1 MFIYNGKSLFGN
13 AGLIISLII
22 LVILLYFSYKK
33 CYINDIDT
41 FEGES
46 EDTQSN
52 DDSTLIP
59 PSNVRITI
67 NGSSIIV
74 KFTVD
79 NSSTDVLPKSF
90 IIVLAQYNSD
100 KINTGNNKF
109 YLSNETIFNP
119 NLKNISNPTSL
130 NLSNSTIENICN
142 IVDSFP
148 VCQYAFKNIDI
159 KDNYGNLYYYK
170 IGISAIYPNGNSKY
184 VTPYNIN
191 SANKMFSLTNTIDK
205 QNIENTNLQEC
216 VQSKNNNSAISSTY
230 NDTILTADG
239 QYELIKSQLG
249 NYPDNLFLESEKIN
263 KGSLADLV
271 DKSMAQAL
279 LNVNVSVQ

>member
-22 LVILLYFSYKK
+22 LVIILYFSYKK

-46 EDTQSN
+46 EDTESN

-59 PSNVRITI
+59 PTNVRITI
-67 NGSSIIV
+67 NGNSIIV

-119 NLKNISNPTSL
+119 NLKNISKPTSL

-170 IGISAIYPNGNSKY
+170 IGVSAIYPNGNSKY

-191 SANKMFSLTNTIDK
+191 SANKMFTLTNTIDK

-216 VQSKNNNSAISSTY
+216 VQSKNNNSTISSTY

-263 KGSLADLV
+263 TGSLADLV